1 MKSFKHGVSRLG
13 CALLATAALTVLSA
27 CGGGT
32 SQIEPFAPTRIIVFG
47 DESSVITNEGKKYTV
62 NALDATTGA
71 LVCASNPIWVQ
82 TLASAFTGL
91 VFPQCNPNNVAVTNG
106 LMYATVGAKVADVK
120 TKIDAHFATSS
131 FGPKDLVTV
140 LAGANDVFELFGQF
154 PAQSQDSLLAEARA
168 RGRALGEQ
176 VNRIANANG
185 RIILSTLPDLG
196 TTPVA
201 VEADKLNAGRA
212 ALLSKLSDE
221 FNVAMRLAIINDGR
235 LIGLVLLDESIQA
248 IARYPSAFGFANVVA
263 PACLT
268 TVATQDCTSKTLVT
282 DASGDTWLWATDRLL
297 SPAGQLRLG
306 SLAQSRAVNNPF

>member
-1 MKSFKHGVSRLG
+1 MTCSSSSASSRPR
-13 CALLATAALTVLSA
+13 ARTA
-27 CGGGT
+27 CW
-32 SQIEPFAPTRIIVFG
+32 PR
-47 DESSVITNEGKKYTV
+47 
-62 NALDATTGA
+62 
-71 LVCASNPIWVQ
+71 
-82 TLASAFTGL
+82 
-91 VFPQCNPNNVAVTNG
+91 
-106 LMYATVGAKVADVK
+106 
-120 TKIDAHFATSS
+120 
-131 FGPKDLVTV
+131 
-140 LAGANDVFELFGQF
+140 
-154 PAQSQDSLLAEARA
+154 RA

-268 TVATQDCTSKTLVT
+268 TVA
-282 DASGDTWLWATDRLL
+282 
-297 SPAGQLRLG
+297 
-306 SLAQSRAVNNPF
+306 